1 MQIYTT
7 SCKQNF
13 LDELADIIIKEHKTR
28 LKSVKIIL
36 PSGMACS
43 KLQHILVCKLG
54 ANILPRIISANE
66 MSFDAGEIF
75 TIPSTQIGSITSLEE
90 RIILAQIIQEYQGL
104 DYSQLQ
110 SLRLSSSLANL
121 FSEFES
127 CKVDIN
133 ALGDSELLNKA
144 EHWIQ
149 IYKFINQI
157 YSLWKEKIHK
167 LNKITKTEYQN
178 KVLDS
183 EISWLKNSSDNILIL
198 AGITNDNSIVT
209 DFLKNLL
216 KFDNCGIVLPPF
228 PEINAQN
235 QYIPSIY
242 SIFQKEKII
251 KNECQT
257 SPIDSLVSNKNFAM
271 RNDSLITYSEF
282 DNVFQEAQYI
292 ATKCKEYLLKEP
304 KNNIAIILTSY
315 AMKEH
320 YSLYLDKHCLSY
332 RDQLGHDITKSAAIS
347 FILLLANLL
356 YTPFTL
362 KKFFAFLSHPL
373 ISNESS
379 LSLKGFIRKNNRF
392 LSSLDE
398 IEKSILE
405 LESDIELKTYFN
417 SLKQV
422 LVVKL
427 ESHNFCSMLEPI
439 LVSAQKLV
447 PDIWQEFPE
456 IVDALKELYNLEM
469 DFLIDKE
476 EDFAEIL
483 KQTLTG
489 GRFFSLTPN
498 TQITIASPS
507 SASLI
512 NFDLV
517 IIPDLNE
524 SSYPNVNKSSPWISK
539 DQQEKLGMTT
549 PQDKFNELFYEFY
562 LNLQNKNVLITRSKK
577 DFDNKNTLASPFILS
592 LQKSMGQRVLNK
604 KILWSS
610 YEKTS
615 SPKILAN
622 SKFFPSLIYATDVEL
637 LIKAP
642 YNFYA
647 KKILKLRKTEEI
659 SDSANLADFGNFIHL
674 VFEEYTKNYNPLLK
688 NQTEEVASLADKL
701 ITNINAT
708 SQDKKIWKIKI
719 NAMLADIVNFEQ
731 KRRKTAV
738 RVFTEIK
745 GSIKFTVLEKEVEI
759 AAIADRIE
767 IDSEGRARILD
778 YKTGQLPS
786 KQDVLSGIAPQ
797 MIIEAII
804 LQENGFN
811 LGEASNHTV
820 EEIIYVK
827 INSKPP
833 YITENPIALTD
844 NDIKRHKSGLISL
857 LEHYIKSGEYC
868 LEQCDVKYDDY
879 QHLRR

>member
-13 LDELADIIIKEHKTR
+13 LDEVANIIIKEHKAR

-54 ANILPRIISANE
+54 ATILPRIISANE

-104 DYSQLQ
+104 DYNQLQ

-127 CKVDIN
+127 FKVDIN
-133 ALGDSELLNKA
+133 ALGDTAFLNKA

-149 IYKFINQI
+149 IHKFIDQI

-167 LNKITKTEYQN
+167 LKKITKTEYQS

-183 EISWLKNSSDNILIL
+183 EISWLNSSSDNILIL
-198 AGITNDNSIVT
+198 AGITNGNSIVT
-209 DFLKNLL
+209 NFLKKLL

-228 PEINAQN
+228 PEINVEN
-235 QYIPSIY
+235 QYMPSIY
-242 SIFQKEKII
+242 NLFKKEKII
-251 KNECQT
+251 KNERQT
-257 SPIDSLVSNKNFAM
+257 SPVDRLVSKEKIAVC
-271 RNDSLITYSEF
+271 NDSFITYSEF

-304 KNNIAIILTSY
+304 NNNIAIILTSY
-315 AMKEH
+315 VMKEH

-362 KKFFAFLSHPL
+362 KKFFALLSHPL
-373 ISNESS
+373 VANEAS
-379 LSLKGFIRKNNRF
+379 LSLKSFIRKNNRF

-405 LESDIELKTYFN
+405 LGSDNELETYFN
-417 SLKQV
+417 SLKQH

-427 ESHNFCSMLEPI
+427 ESDNFCSMLEPV

-447 PDIWQEFPE
+447 PDIWREFPE
-456 IVDALKELYNLEM
+456 VVDALKELYNLEI
-469 DFLIDKE
+469 DFPIDNK

-498 TQITIASPS
+498 TQITIVRPS
-507 SASLI
+507 ITSLI

-524 SSYPNVNKSSPWISK
+524 GSYPNVNKPSPWISK
-539 DQQEKLGMTT
+539 DQQEKLGMIT

-577 DFDNKNTLASPFILS
+577 DFDNKNTLPSPFILS
-592 LQKSMGQRVLNK
+592 LQKALGQSVLNK

-610 YEKTS
+610 SEKAVLH
-615 SPKILAN
+615 KILAS

-637 LIKAP
+637 LINAP

-674 VFEEYTKNYNPLLK
+674 VFEEYTKNYNTLLK
-688 NQTEEVASLADKL
+688 NQIEEVASLADKL

-719 NAMLADIVNFEQ
+719 NAMLADIVDFEQ
-731 KRRKTAV
+731 KRRKTAA

-745 GSIKFTVLEKEVEI
+745 GSIKLTVLGKEVEI

-767 IDSEGRARILD
+767 IDSVGGARILD

-804 LQENGFN
+804 LQENGFD
-811 LGEASNHTV
+811 LGDAFNCIV
-820 EEIIYVK
+820 KEIVYVK

-833 YITENPIALTD
+833 YITENTIALTD
-844 NDIKRHKSGLISL
+844 NDIKRHKYGLISL

>member
-13 LDELADIIIKEHKTR
+13 LDEVANIIIKEHKAR

-54 ANILPRIISANE
+54 ATILPRIISANE

-90 RIILAQIIQEYQGL
+90 RIVLAQIIQEYQGL
-104 DYSQLQ
+104 DYNQLQ

-127 CKVDIN
+127 FKVDIN
-133 ALGDSELLNKA
+133 ALGDTALLNKA

-149 IYKFINQI
+149 IHKFIDQI

-167 LNKITKTEYQN
+167 LKKITKTEYQS

-183 EISWLKNSSDNILIL
+183 EISWLNSSSDNILIL
-198 AGITNDNSIVT
+198 AGITNGNSIVT
-209 DFLKNLL
+209 NFLKKLL
-216 KFDNCGIVLPPF
+216 KFDNCEIVLPPF
-228 PEINAQN
+228 PEINAEN
-235 QYIPSIY
+235 QYMPSIY
-242 SIFQKEKII
+242 NLFKKEKII
-251 KNECQT
+251 KNERQT
-257 SPIDSLVSNKNFAM
+257 SPVDSLVFKEKIAVC
-271 RNDSLITYSEF
+271 NDSFITYSEF

-304 KNNIAIILTSY
+304 NNNIAIILTSY

-362 KKFFAFLSHPL
+362 KKFFALLSHPL
-373 ISNESS
+373 IANEAS
-379 LSLKGFIRKNNRF
+379 LSLKSFIRKNNRF

-405 LESDIELKTYFN
+405 LGSDNELETYFN
-417 SLKQV
+417 SLKQH

-427 ESHNFCSMLEPI
+427 ESDNFCSMLEPV

-447 PDIWQEFPE
+447 PDIWREFPE
-456 IVDALKELYNLEM
+456 VVDALKELYNLEI
-469 DFLIDKE
+469 DFPIDNK

-498 TQITIASPS
+498 TQITIVRPS
-507 SASLI
+507 STSLI

-524 SSYPNVNKSSPWISK
+524 GSYPNVNKPSPWISK
-539 DQQEKLGMTT
+539 DQQEKLGMIT

-577 DFDNKNTLASPFILS
+577 DFDNKNTLPSPFILS
-592 LQKSMGQRVLNK
+592 LQKALGQSVLNK
-604 KILWSS
+604 KILWGSS
-610 YEKTS
+610 EKCV

-674 VFEEYTKNYNPLLK
+674 VFEEYTKNYNTLLK
-688 NQTEEVASLADKL
+688 NQIEEVASLADKL

-719 NAMLADIVNFEQ
+719 NAMLEDIVDFEQ
-731 KRRKTAV
+731 KRRKTAA

-745 GSIKFTVLEKEVEI
+745 GSIKLTVLGKEVEI

-767 IDSEGRARILD
+767 IDSVGGARILD

-804 LQENGFN
+804 LQENGFD
-811 LGEASNHTV
+811 LGKSSNHIV
-820 EEIIYVK
+820 EEIVYVK

-844 NDIKRHKSGLISL
+844 NDIKRHKYGLISL